1 MEISEILDQNIINT
15 DLNVATKGEAI
26 EHIVASLKANDYIS
40 DEKAF
45 VQDIYARE
53 KEGKTGIGNYIAIPH
68 GKSSVVDKVGVAIFI
83 NKQEIPWE
91 SIDEHGVKVIVLFAV
106 GDSNE
111 GAEQHLKL
119 LALFA
124 KKLGNEKVVQNLLEA
139 DTAEKVITSFTQS

>member
-1 MEISEILDQNIINT
+1 MEISEILDKNIINT
-15 DLNVATKGEAI
+15 ELNVTTKRQAI
-26 EHIVASLKANDYIS
+26 EHIVASLKVNGYIS

-45 VQDIYARE
+45 AQDIYARE

-124 KKLGNEKVVQNLLEA
+124 KKLGNEKVVQSLLIASSA
-139 DTAEKVITSFTQS
+139 DEVIASFTQQ

>member
-1 MEISEILDQNIINT
+1 MEINEILDKNIIDTN
-15 DLNVATKGEAI
+15 LNVTTKEEAI
-26 EHIVASLKANDYIS
+26 QHIVASLKANNYIS
-40 DEKAF
+40 DEEAF
-45 VQDIYARE
+45 AQDIYNRE

-68 GKSSVVDKVGVAIFI
+68 GKSSVVDKVGVAIFV
-83 NKQEIPWE
+83 NQQEIPWE

-124 KKLGNEKVVQNLLEA
+124 KKLGNEKVVQNLLAANTA
-139 DTAEKVITSFTQS
+139 DEVITSFTQ

>member
-1 MEISEILDQNIINT
+1 MEISEILDKNIIDT
-15 DLNVATKGEAI
+15 KLNVATKKEAI
-26 EHIVASLKANDYIS
+26 QHIVASLKANDYIS
-40 DEKAF
+40 NEEVFA
-45 VQDIYARE
+45 QDIYARE

-68 GKSSVVDKVGVAIFI
+68 GKSSVVDKVGVAIFV
-83 NKQEIPWE
+83 NQQEIPWE

-124 KKLGNEKVVQNLLEA
+124 KKLGNESVVENLLQANTA
-139 DTAEKVITSFTQS
+139 DDVIASFTQ

>member
-1 MEISEILDQNIINT
+1 MEISEILDKNIIDT
-15 DLNVATKGEAI
+15 ELNVATKEEAI
-26 EHIVASLKANDYIS
+26 QQIVASLKVNDYIS
-40 DEKAF
+40 DEESFA
-45 VQDIYARE
+45 QDIYARE

-124 KKLGNEKVVQNLLEA
+124 KKLGNEKVVQQLLEA
-139 DTAEKVITSFTQS
+139 KTADEVVASFTK

>member
-1 MEISEILDQNIINT
+1 MEISEILDKNIINT
-15 DLNVATKGEAI
+15 ELNVATKEEAI
-26 EHIVASLKANDYIS
+26 QQMVASLKANDYIS
-40 DEKAF
+40 DEEVFA
-45 VQDIYARE
+45 QDIYARE

-68 GKSSVVDKVGVAIFI
+68 GKSAVVDKVGVAIFI

-91 SIDEHGVKVIVLFAV
+91 SIDDHGVKVIVLFAV

-124 KKLGNEKVVQNLLEA
+124 KKLGNEKVVQQLLEA
-139 DTAEKVITSFTQS
+139 KTADEVVASFTK

>member
-1 MEISEILDQNIINT
+1 MEINEILDKNIIDTN
-15 DLNVATKGEAI
+15 LNVTTKEEAI
-26 EHIVASLKANDYIS
+26 QHIVASLKANNYIS
-40 DEKAF
+40 DEEAF
-45 VQDIYARE
+45 AQDIYNRE

-83 NKQEIPWE
+83 NQQEIPWE

-124 KKLGNEKVVQNLLEA
+124 KKLGNEKVVQNLLAANTA
-139 DTAEKVITSFTQS
+139 DEVITSFTQQ

>member
-1 MEISEILDQNIINT
+1 MEISEILDKNIIDTNL
-15 DLNVATKGEAI
+15 DAATKEEAI
-26 EHIVASLKANDYIS
+26 EHIVAALKANDYIS

-45 VQDIYARE
+45 AKDIYARE

-68 GKSSVVDKVGVAIFI
+68 GRSSVVDKVGVAIFI

-124 KKLGNEKVVQNLLEA
+124 KKLGNESVVENLLEA
-139 DTAEKVITSFTQS
+139 GTADDVIASFTQ

>member
-1 MEISEILDQNIINT
+1 MEISEILDKNIIDT
-15 DLNVATKGEAI
+15 DLNVASKEEAI
-26 EHIVASLKANDYIS
+26 QHIVASLKENDYIS

-124 KKLGNEKVVQNLLEA
+124 KKLGNEKVVQNLLAANTA
-139 DTAEKVITSFTQS
+139 DEVIASFTQ

>member
-1 MEISEILDQNIINT
+1 MEISEILDKNIIETN
-15 DLNVATKGEAI
+15 LNVATKEEAI
-26 EHIVASLKANDYIS
+26 EHIVASLKTNDYIS
-40 DEKAF
+40 EEKAF
-45 VQDIYARE
+45 AQDIYNRE

-124 KKLGNEKVVQNLLEA
+124 KKLGNEKVVQNLLAANTA
-139 DTAEKVITSFTQS
+139 DEVIASFAQ